1 MIITICLLILV
12 YTMLGKDVKPLLE
25 ELKNIDWRLYWFKLI
40 RPIKKYSKKVGR
52 IACTPLLKL
61 WFVLDDPKTTTWEK
75 AMIYAAI
82 IYTLSPMSIIPAYLY
97 RFLGILDE
105 GAAILYVIN
114 KVQDK
119 MTPEIEHRVKFTLD
133 SWFGREYR
141 VTDAKA

>member
-1 MIITICLLILV
+1 MGEG
-12 YTMLGKDVKPLLE
+12 Y
-25 ELKNIDWRLYWFKLI
+25 
-40 RPIKKYSKKVGR
+40 
-52 IACTPLLKL
+52 
-61 WFVLDDPKTTTWEK
+61 
-75 AMIYAAI
+75 AI

-97 RFLGILDE
+97 KILGILDE

-133 SWFGREYR
+133 SWFGREYS

>member
-1 MIITICLLILV
+1 MIISICLLILV
-12 YTMLGKDVKPLLE
+12 YTMLGKDVKPLLDK
-25 ELKNIDWRLYWFKLI
+25 LKNINWRLYWFKVI

-82 IYTLSPMSIIPAYLY
+82 IYTVSPMSIIPAYLY

-119 MTPEIEHRVKFTLD
+119 MTPAIEIRVKFTLD
-133 SWFGREYR
+133 NWFGPEYS
-141 VTDAKA
+141 VSDAKA